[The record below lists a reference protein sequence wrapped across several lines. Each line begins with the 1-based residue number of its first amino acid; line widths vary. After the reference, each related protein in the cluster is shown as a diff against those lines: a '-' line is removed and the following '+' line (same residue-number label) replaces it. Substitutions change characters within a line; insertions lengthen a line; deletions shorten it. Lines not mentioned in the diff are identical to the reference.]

1 MNVLINEYKKKMDS
15 VRLGDPEGKGFFYD
29 VKEAIW
35 YCYSYDICSYLLNS
49 DYVTKNKL
57 SIPLEIFSASDKRSV
72 ARFILYL
79 NNSLIFNDDK
89 HNNDAVSFI
98 RRKFNEIDF
107 EIIANDLVSPLKEFD
122 VITAKHLRGVNN
134 LLAAS
139 LVGLKASTFFAAH
152 ALSVGMFFDGRV
164 RGKAYFV
171 SIAESFIA
179 IYQQILRQ
187 ITINGEATDLI
198 YVEKFV
204 ADLSVIFIAAH
215 ETTMQLIAAT
225 LFYIKNHAITVTE
238 NNIKSIVTETY
249 RISSP
254 VLSVDRVFKE
264 RLIYK
269 DTCFNKGD
277 RALFYTGL
285 ANFDAAVFDHPY
297 QFQPDREGCPLSFGV
312 GVKKCIG
319 MSISIHFTCQLITRI
334 LSCYQ
339 LDDVEI
345 HEVTVGSSAIGCSK
359 FTLSVSKKLKVSF

>member
-1 MNVLINEYKKKMDS
+1 MTILINEYKKKMDS
-15 VRLGDPEGKGFFYD
+15 VKLSDPEGKGFFYD
-29 VKEAIW
+29 TKQAIW
-35 YCYSYDICSYLLNS
+35 HCYSYDICSYLLNS
-49 DYVTKNKL
+49 DYVIKEKL
-57 SIPLEIFSASDKRSV
+57 SIPLEIFSASDKSRV
-72 ARFILYL
+72 ARFIFYL

-98 RRKFNEIDF
+98 RGKFNEIDF
-107 EIIANDLVSPLKEFD
+107 EIIANDLLSSLKESD
-122 VITAKHLRGVNN
+122 VITEEHLRGVNN

-139 LVGLKASTFFAAH
+139 LVGLKASAFFSAH
-152 ALSVGMFFDGRV
+152 ALNVGMFFDGKV
-164 RGKAYFV
+164 RGKAHFV

-187 ITINGEATDLI
+187 MTINGEVMELI
-198 YVEKFV
+198 HVEKFV
-204 ADLSVIFIAAH
+204 ADLSVTFIAAH

-225 LFYIKNHAITVTE
+225 LFYIKNNAITVTE
-238 NNIKSIVTETY
+238 NNIKSIVIETY

-269 DTCFNKGD
+269 NSCFNKGD
-277 RALFYTGL
+277 RALLYTGL

-297 QFQPDREGCPLSFGV
+297 QFQPDREGCPLSFGA
-312 GVKKCIG
+312 GAKKCIG
-319 MSISIHFTCQLITRI
+319 MNIAIHFTCQLITKI

-345 HEVTVGSSAIGCSK
+345 YEVIVDSSAIGCSK